1 MGEFTEDFGRRPAAL
16 GRSSL
21 GGTMKRTSATI
32 LLLAGLGGCTT
43 PDKVATTNAA
53 PTNVI
58 AESPRPFGQAIR
70 AQAGGGVK
78 GSKLD
83 QSAVRQASAT
93 DAPGTI
99 DNMVKQTAGLGT
111 VRVNGMGAACADGS
125 CNTGSGGGSAGG
137 GNGLPAYGPTTSGVR
152 QLLGHGAGIL
162 PVPARGVDGA
172 VAYPAGMGGPG
183 SGMYA
188 GMYAPGRTSIRFA
201 NPAGMKVTWQAAG
214 GSFPESGLEAPSRY
228 NFPQLSVYRLRL
240 SGIPNRPGKNY
251 YPTLEIYGA
260 TPKTITYLS
269 HNTVPVAFTDEDF
282 EQVNAGNLVIKVIYL
297 PDEKYQDIAAVAGAE
312 ELVSTRLE
320 PGVNPVEEANRKGT
334 ILAVVRIGNIDLQD
348 PNIPPID
355 APVPGSMPM
364 MQPTPPMNARPAT
377 PSLMPTTPVP
387 SLNPTTVPTPPAT
400 MPATLPSGL
409 KPASLTT
416 PVVTPSFSVKPVAM
430 PK

>member
-1 MGEFTEDFGRRPAAL
+1 
-16 GRSSL
+16 
-21 GGTMKRTSATI
+21 MKRTSATI
-32 LLLAGLGGCTT
+32 LLLAGLGGCTS
-43 PDKVATTNAA
+43 PDKVATTKTAPAA
-53 PTNVI
+53 V
-58 AESPRPFGQAIR
+58 AASPLPFGQSVR
-70 AQAGGGVK
+70 AQAGGTVK
-78 GSKLD
+78 GMKAEP
-83 QSAVRQASAT
+83 SAVKQASAT

-99 DNMVKQTAGLGT
+99 DNMVKPAAGLGT
-111 VRVNGMGAACADGS
+111 VRVNGTGASCADGS
-125 CNTGSGGGSAGG
+125 CNTGGGGGYSSGGGG
-137 GNGLPAYGPTTSGVR
+137 GLPAYGPTTSGLR
-152 QLLGHGAGIL
+152 QYLGHGAGIL
-162 PVPARGVDGA
+162 PVPAMGVPGA

-251 YPTLEIYGA
+251 YPTLEVYGA

-282 EQVNAGNLVIKVIYL
+282 EQVNAGNLVIKVVYL

-355 APVPGSMPM
+355 APVPGSMPAM
-364 MQPTPPMNARPAT
+364 PVAPPMGVRPVPA
-377 PSLMPTTPVP
+377 PAMMPTTPVP
-387 SLNPTTVPTPPAT
+387 SLNPALSVPTPPATAPGT

-409 KPASLTT
+409 KPAAAVT
-416 PVVTPSFSVKPVAM
+416 PAVTPSFGVKPVAM

>member
-1 MGEFTEDFGRRPAAL
+1 
-16 GRSSL
+16 
-21 GGTMKRTSATI
+21 MKRTSATI

-43 PDKVATTNAA
+43 PDKVATTAAA
-53 PTNVI
+53 PIT
-58 AESPRPFGQAIR
+58 AADSPRPFGQSVR
-70 AQAGGGVK
+70 AQAGGNVK
-78 GSKLD
+78 GMKAEP
-83 QSAVRQASAT
+83 SAVKQASAT

-125 CNTGSGGGSAGG
+125 CNTGGGGGYAGG
-137 GNGLPAYGPTTSGVR
+137 GNGLPAYGPTTNGFR
-152 QLLGHGAGIL
+152 QLIGHGAGIL
-162 PVPARGVDGA
+162 PVPAMGVPGA

-251 YPTLEIYGA
+251 YPTLEVYGA

-364 MQPTPPMNARPAT
+364 MQAAPPMSARPTSPPA
-377 PSLMPTTPVP
+377 MVP
-387 SLNPTTVPTPPAT
+387 SPMVPTPPAT

-409 KPASLTT
+409 KPASAAT
-416 PVVTPSFSVKPVAM
+416 PAVVTPSFSVKPVSL

>member
-1 MGEFTEDFGRRPAAL
+1 
-16 GRSSL
+16 
-21 GGTMKRTSATI
+21 MKRTSATI
-32 LLLAGLGGCTT
+32 LLLAGLGGCNTA
-43 PDKVATTNAA
+43 DKVAPTAA
-53 PTNVI
+53 PDVAVSANDG
-58 AESPRPFGQAIR
+58 PRPFGQAIR
-70 AQAGGGVK
+70 AQAGGPVK
-78 GSKLD
+78 GTKAANASGI
-83 QSAVRQASAT
+83 RQVSAT

-99 DNMVKQTAGLGT
+99 DNMVKPAAGLGA
-111 VRVNGMGAACADGS
+111 VRVNGGYAGCNDGS
-125 CNTGSGGGSAGG
+125 CNTGNAGGYAGG
-137 GNGLPAYGPTTSGVR
+137 GNGLPATGPVTSGFR
-152 QLLGHGAGIL
+152 NLIGHGAGIL
-162 PVPARGVDGA
+162 PVPAMGVPGA
-172 VAYPAGMGGPG
+172 VAYPAGMNGPG

-201 NPAGMKVTWQAAG
+201 SPAGMKVTWQAAG
-214 GSFPESGLEAPSRY
+214 GSFPDSGLETPSRY
-228 NFPQLSVYRLRL
+228 NFPQLSIYRLRL
-240 SGIPNRPGKNY
+240 NGIPNRPGKNY

-355 APVPGSMPM
+355 APVPGMMPM
-364 MQPTPPMNARPAT
+364 MPAPAMAPAARPMAPAT
-377 PSLMPTTPVP
+377 PMPTTP
-387 SLNPTTVPTPPAT
+387 SLNPVMLPPTAPGT

-409 KPASLTT
+409 KPTPAST
-416 PVVTPSFSVKPVAM
+416 PVPSFKPVSL